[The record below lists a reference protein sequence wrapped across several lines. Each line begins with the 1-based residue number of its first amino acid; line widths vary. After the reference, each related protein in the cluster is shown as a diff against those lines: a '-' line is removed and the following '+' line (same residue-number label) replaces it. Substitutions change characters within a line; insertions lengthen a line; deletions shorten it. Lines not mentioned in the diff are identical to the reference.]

1 MKDLE
6 LCVCLKSV
14 PDPRQPVESWL
25 DPQTGI
31 VKRRADEL
39 AVPRVISPL
48 DRHALEEALRIKE
61 MLSGR
66 VTVISMDTEAA
77 CDVLKETLA
86 LGADQAILLS
96 DRTFAGADTL
106 ATARTLGAAI
116 RSLEQYDLIICGSWS
131 YHGNTGQVGPQ
142 LAEIL
147 GIAHVSFVTHLE
159 FVNQSRLRL
168 RSEWED
174 HFVVVE
180 AELPLLITVTEA
192 INEPRHAS
200 LMGILRAREKQ
211 LLRWGLK
218 EVGLSV
224 QKVGLSGSPSRVVG
238 VSSLKSQRKGDI
250 LGGESEEAVNKLIQ
264 KLHELSV
271 L

>member
-86 LGADQAILLS
+86 LGADQAVLLS

-106 ATARTLGAAI
+106 ATARCCNSVSGTIRPDHMWQLELSWQYRSGWTATSGDLGDCSCFFCHTLGV
-116 RSLEQYDLIICGSWS
+116 C
-131 YHGNTGQVGPQ
+131 
-142 LAEIL
+142 
-147 GIAHVSFVTHLE
+147 
-159 FVNQSRLRL
+159 
-168 RSEWED
+168 
-174 HFVVVE
+174 
-180 AELPLLITVTEA
+180 
-192 INEPRHAS
+192 
-200 LMGILRAREKQ
+200 
-211 LLRWGLK
+211 
-218 EVGLSV
+218 
-224 QKVGLSGSPSRVVG
+224 
-238 VSSLKSQRKGDI
+238 
-250 LGGESEEAVNKLIQ
+250 
-264 KLHELSV
+264 
-271 L
+271 